1 MKYEFI
7 SKRLWDKELGNAM
20 HYQHVR
26 PHIRAELSLGTGIGD
41 NGCERATELTEKYYL
56 LKQKFIRPESGDL
69 ECWNTWEIVTACC
82 GERLTILPCELGWKF
97 YYATKSQV
105 TLEDFRLDREWN
117 IGALRV

>member
-26 PHIRAELSLGTGIGD
+26 PHVR
-41 NGCERATELTEKYYL
+41 CEKATELTKKYYL
-56 LKQKFIRPESGDL
+56 LKQKFIRREVGDV
-69 ECWNTWEIVTACC
+69 ECWNTWEIVTTCC
-82 GERLTILPCELGWKF
+82 GEKLTILPCELGWKF
-97 YYATKSQV
+97 YYASKSQV
-105 TLEDFRLDREWN
+105 TLEDFRLDRVWN